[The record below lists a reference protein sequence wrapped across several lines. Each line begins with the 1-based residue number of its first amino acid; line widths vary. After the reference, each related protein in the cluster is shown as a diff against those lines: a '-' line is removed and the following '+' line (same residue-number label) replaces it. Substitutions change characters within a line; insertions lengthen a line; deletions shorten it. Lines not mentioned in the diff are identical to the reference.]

1 MISQINQFL
10 PLNGSNVD
18 MKELKEKILKEGK
31 VCPNN
36 IVKVDSFLNHQVDV
50 AFLKK
55 IGEAFYERFKN
66 DKVDKVLT
74 IESSGIAIACF
85 VAECFNCRLVFA
97 KKGKSLNQSKDFY
110 EAKVFS
116 YTRREE
122 YDIRVSKEFIC
133 ENDNVLLI
141 DDFLANGAALNGL
154 VKIVEDAKA
163 NLVGCGVVIEKGFQP
178 GGKELRDRGIHL
190 ESLAI
195 IENADETKQTIEF
208 RN

>member
-1 MISQINQFL
+1 
-10 PLNGSNVD
+10 
-18 MKELKEKILKEGK
+18 MKELREKILKEGK

-50 AFLKK
+50 SFLKK
-55 IGEAFYERFKN
+55 IGAEFYSRFKN
-66 DKVDKVLT
+66 EKVDKILT

-97 KKGKSLNQSKDFY
+97 KKGKSLNQSQDFY

-116 YTRREE
+116 YTKKEE
-122 YDIRVSKEFIC
+122 YDIRVSKEFLN
-133 ENDNVLLI
+133 ESDNILLI

-154 VKIVEDAKA
+154 AKIVEDAKA
-163 NLVGCGVVIEKGFQP
+163 NLVGCGIVIEKGFQS
-178 GGKELRDRGIHL
+178 GGKELRDKGIHL

-195 IENADETKQTIEF
+195 IDNADETKQTIEF
-208 RN
+208 RD

>member
-1 MISQINQFL
+1 
-10 PLNGSNVD
+10 
-18 MKELKEKILKEGK
+18 MKELQEKILKEGK

-36 IVKVDSFLNHQVDV
+36 IVKVDSFLNHQVDIS
-50 AFLKK
+50 FLKK
-55 IGEAFYERFKN
+55 IGKEFYERFKD

-74 IESSGIAIACF
+74 IEASGIAIACF
-85 VAECFNCRLVFA
+85 VADCFNCRVVFA

-116 YTRREE
+116 YTRGEE
-122 YDIRVSKEFIC
+122 YDIRVSKEYIK
-133 ENDNVLLI
+133 ETDNILLI

-178 GGKELRDRGIHL
+178 GGKELRDKGIHL

-195 IENADETKQTIEF
+195 IEKADENKQTIEF

>member
-1 MISQINQFL
+1 
-10 PLNGSNVD
+10 
-18 MKELKEKILKEGK
+18 MKELKDKILKEGV

-50 AFLKK
+50 SFLKK
-55 IGEAFYERFKN
+55 IGAEFYSRFKN

-97 KKGKSLNQSKDFY
+97 KKGKSLNQSNDFY
-110 EAKVFS
+110 DAKVFS
-116 YTRREE
+116 YTKMEE
-122 YDIRVSKEFIC
+122 YDIRVSKEFIK
-133 ENDNVLLI
+133 ESDNILII

-154 VKIVEDAKA
+154 VKIVKDAKA
-163 NLVGCGVVIEKGFQP
+163 NLVGCGVVIEKGFQH
-178 GGKELRDRGIHL
+178 GGQELRDSGIHL
-190 ESLAI
+190 ESLVI